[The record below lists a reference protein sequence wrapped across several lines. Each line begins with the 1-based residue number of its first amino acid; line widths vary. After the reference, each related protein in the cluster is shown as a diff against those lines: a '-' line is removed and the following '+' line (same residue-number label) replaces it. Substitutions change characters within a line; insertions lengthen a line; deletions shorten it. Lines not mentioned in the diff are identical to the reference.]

1 MSVLKVGKKVKLL
14 VAIVLGVCLS
24 AHGQD
29 VQTPVRVM
37 ESFEEG
43 IPAGLESTGG
53 RISIDTLRMKYG
65 EKSLKWDWSGNA
77 VLTFDT
83 PIGYQKQR
91 LVTDLS
97 KLSNGHGGSEKNPV
111 LAPPR
116 GFFLWIYND
125 KASNQRIRF
134 QFGRGDEVDCEFDY
148 NLNFKGWRTVVV
160 GYDRGDMR
168 GVPREDMT
176 RLTINAPATGS
187 GTFYLDV
194 MGLSVPMNPRTVNPN
209 PQLPEIDMHPRL
221 VSQYPHLLY
230 EYSKYRPTFPLEPL
244 TDEVV
249 ADFRTLEAQAL
260 EFWLPAYEQQKW
272 NEQKIAGIRKRFEAF
287 EITRSGD
294 QIYGRPLVKSH
305 IMTDH
310 FNEMDMSN
318 KELLEGVMIWK
329 TKFDA
334 LMGDL
339 AKAYRWTNS
348 ETSKKEL
355 ESMFIDLFDYGIDQG
370 FDTGA
375 GLGWMHHYSYCIRA
389 YAPAMFLMK
398 EVLLKHD
405 KLNKAIEI
413 CKWFYSFNQ
422 VYNEAYVYGFEGRT
436 GINADESQGLLSQ
449 RLTTALLMED
459 SPEKARDLKHFSSYF
474 SNITTAYAHALDETF
489 KPDGTVFHH
498 AGHAYGYGGRAVF
511 GTVATLYMLSST
523 SFSATQPAYDRM
535 SNVVETLY
543 LGLFGT
549 EKREAPK
556 AFASIRFSIYEL
568 NEQFYIIPALMALAS
583 PARDEV
589 MESEYLE
596 LIGKEKPY
604 KPEFQYWLDK
614 IERRNK
620 ITSDFQYVGF
630 KMLPYSN
637 VGIRRQQNDWMI
649 TVRGHS
655 KYVIPFESWGSSFF
669 AYPLYIAHGYLD
681 IAYPSSLDSSTPS
694 DGTTWVPG
702 FDWHRWPGSTTVR
715 LPYDQMETNPG
726 QVRDEGGEYLL
737 SDQAFSGGVSST
749 TGLGLYAFQFKGH
762 DKFGLESF
770 TGKKSYFF
778 FGEYVVCIGSDIT
791 SGLTAHDVETTLF
804 QTALVDT
811 SLPTATSEGS
821 LSDFPIEKQMI
832 GNQSFWAIDSRGSG
846 YFLSGE
852 MMKKGI
858 QFYRNT
864 QTNPDAIGKKELSGD
879 FVSAYINHGSAPDQ
893 ASYQYIVMADATPAK
908 METFAT
914 EMNEKTPPFSVLQSD
929 ENAHVVHWAKGQST
943 AYAVYAPSGL
953 GFKKGTVKAVNK
965 SSTFITESEGNLLRL
980 SVADPDLNIYEG
992 QDDRLPDGSRV
1003 ELSIY
1008 EHEWF
1013 FWPSRPH
1020 TVRLTLRGS
1029 WAIAEQTKWIE
1040 TAEIKEVKVLSTN
1053 RSETVIEFECRDGL
1067 SAEVLLTPK
1076 K

>member
-1 MSVLKVGKKVKLL
+1 MKRIKLIAA
-14 VAIVLGVCLS
+14 VALGLNWP
-24 AHGQD
+24 AHSQD
-29 VQTPVRVM
+29 VQRPARVM

-43 IPAGLESTGG
+43 IPAGLKSTGG
-53 RISIDTLRMKYG
+53 RMSIDTLRMKYG
-65 EKSLKWDWSGNA
+65 NQSLKWDWSGNA
-77 VLTFDT
+77 ALTFDT

-91 LVTDLS
+91 MVTDLS

-125 KASNQRIRF
+125 KATSQRIRF
-134 QFGRGDEVDCEFDY
+134 QFGRGEQVDCEFDY
-148 NLNFKGWRTVVV
+148 NLNFKGWRTVTV

-209 PQLPEIDMHPRL
+209 PQLPEIDAHPRL
-221 VSQYPHLLY
+221 VSQYPHLLF
-230 EYSKYRPTFPLEPL
+230 EYSKYRPTLPLVPL
-244 TDEVV
+244 TSEVL

-260 EFWLPAYEQQKW
+260 ELWLPTYEQQKW
-272 NEQKIAGIRKRFEAF
+272 DEQKIEGIRQRFEAF

-339 AKAYRWTNS
+339 AKAYRWTSSLNS
-348 ETSKKEL
+348 KMEL
-355 ESMFIDLFDYGIDQG
+355 EGMFIDLFDYGVDQG

-375 GLGWMHHYSYCIRA
+375 GLGWMHHYSYCIRD

-398 EVLLKHD
+398 EVLVKHN
-405 KLNKAIEI
+405 KLEKAIEI
-413 CKWFYSFNQ
+413 CKWFYGFNQ
-422 VYNEAYVYGFEGRT
+422 VYNEAYVYGFKGRT
-436 GINADESQGLLSQ
+436 GINADESQGLLNQ
-449 RLTTALLMED
+449 RLITALLMED
-459 SPEKARDLKHFSSYF
+459 SPEKARDLEHFSSYF

-489 KPDGTVFHH
+489 KPDGTIFHH
-498 AGHAYGYGGRAVF
+498 AGHAYGYGGRAVY
-511 GTVATLYMLSST
+511 GTVATMYMLSST
-523 SFSATQPAYDRM
+523 SYSATQSAYDRM

-568 NEQFYIIPALMALAS
+568 NDEFYTIPALMALAS
-583 PARDEV
+583 PERDEM
-589 MESEYLE
+589 MEAQYLE
-596 LIGKEKPY
+596 LIGKDKSY
-604 KPEFQYWLDK
+604 TSEFQYWLDK
-614 IERRNK
+614 IERK
-620 ITSDFQYVGF
+620 AEVTSDFQYVGF

-637 VGIRRQQNDWMI
+637 VGVRRQQNDWMI
-649 TVRGHS
+649 AVRGHS

-669 AYPLYIAHGYLD
+669 AYPLYIANGYLD

-737 SDQAFSGGVSST
+737 SDQAFSGGVAST
-749 TGLGLYAFQFKGH
+749 TGSGLYVFQFKGH
-762 DKFGLESF
+762 DKFGLTSF

-778 FGEYVVCIGSDIT
+778 FGDQVVCIGSDIT
-791 SGLTAHDVETTLF
+791 SDLAEYDVETTLF
-804 QTALVDT
+804 QTALADI
-811 SLPTATSEGS
+811 SIPTATSTGS
-821 LSDFPIEKQMI
+821 LSGFPIEKQLT
-832 GNQSFWAIDSRGSG
+832 GNQPFWVIDSRGSG
-846 YFLSGE
+846 YFLSSA
-852 MMKKGI
+852 MMSKGI
-858 QFYRNT
+858 QFQRNT
-864 QTNPDAIGKKELSGD
+864 QTNPDSKGEKEVRGN
-879 FVSAYINHGSAPDQ
+879 FVSAYVSHGAAPDQ
-893 ASYQYIVMADATPAK
+893 ASYQYVVMADATPAK
-908 METFAT
+908 METFASD
-914 EMNEKTPPFSVLQSD
+914 MNGKVPPFSILQSD
-929 ENAHVVHWAKGQST
+929 DQAHVVYWAEGKST
-943 AYAVYAPSGL
+943 AYAVYSPTGL
-953 GFKKGTVKAVNK
+953 GFKKGTVKSVNK
-965 SSTFITESEGNLLRL
+965 SSTFIAKSEGRQLRL
-980 SVADPDLNIYEG
+980 SVADPDINIYDG

-1008 EHEWF
+1008 EREWF

-1020 TVRLTLRGS
+1020 TVRISLRGS
-1029 WAIAEQTKWIE
+1029 WVIAEQTQRIE
-1040 TAEIKEVKVLSTN
+1040 TAEIKEVQVISTS
-1053 RSETVIEFECRDGL
+1053 RSETVIQFECRDGL
-1067 SAEVLLTPK
+1067 SAEILLTPK